1 MEREQLFEYLALY
14 ITTGAVL
21 IVPYHVL
28 CIYFYQKGYL
38 DSDTFYRLAVIAPNS
53 TNFFS
58 LKWQLGEMF
67 LFLLSLLFL
76 FKVWKEKK
84 KQVIAFFLV
93 LSIPVGYFYWELYS
107 AVREKKEKQEIREAL
122 RGLPLKVEG
131 RDGDSQALISSQA
144 TKNTQESR

>member
-1 MEREQLFEYLALY
+1 MDREQLFEYLAFY
-14 ITTGAVL
+14 ITTGTVL

-38 DSDTFYRLAVIAPNS
+38 DSDTFYRLTIIVPPS

-58 LKWQLGEMF
+58 LKWQLGEIF

-76 FKVWKEKK
+76 FKVWKEKR

-93 LSIPVGYFYWELYS
+93 LSVPAGYLYYELYS
-107 AVREKKEKQEIREAL
+107 AVKEKKEKQEIRGAL
-122 RGLPLKVEG
+122 KGLPLKVEG
-131 RDGDSQALISSQA
+131 RDGEAPHSE
-144 TKNTQESR
+144 KFRNTQESH

>member
-1 MEREQLFEYLALY
+1 MDREQLFEYLAFY

-28 CIYFYQKGYL
+28 CIYLYQKGYL
-38 DSDTFYRLAVIAPNS
+38 DSDTFYRLTVTAPNS
-53 TNFFS
+53 INFFS
-58 LKWQLGEMF
+58 LKWQLGEIF

-93 LSIPVGYFYWELYS
+93 LSVPVGYFYWELYS